1 MARSIPSGDEVD
13 VVRQKIEDWETT
25 ISRALNKNNKQ
36 RQKWDPDDEQ
46 RSKCMFFSDCE
57 RKWVEAKI
65 AEIDVY
71 DRTEWLLVDYLEQG
85 VLCHTAVTRYDERIA
100 PLLRT
105 NGFISIYIEEDC
117 MWRDAKVTAFDPDQN
132 RIRVQYG
139 VETFD
144 NNQHDFIIKNGWC
157 STFDIVKIIR
167 TQFTRGYVRPRAA
180 LDVAPN
186 VKRRDGR
193 RSKPHSD
200 EYTDTEYSP
209 SNQQQTKPVIVN
221 AYGSSGRSQHSM
233 QSPIECKDPSI
244 IRAQVQ
250 VPPMFADD
258 EVTEM
263 EQSTSSPLSAVM
275 EMRVHPSQE
284 LYRGDITEC
293 PACGRSV
300 EEEGCVF
307 IRPKNHDPRMMD
319 MINHICSLNRSP
331 SHVNQ

>member
-1 MARSIPSGDEVD
+1 
-13 VVRQKIEDWETT
+13 
-25 ISRALNKNNKQ
+25 
-36 RQKWDPDDEQ
+36 
-46 RSKCMFFSDCE
+46 MFFSHCK

-71 DRTEWLLVDYLEQG
+71 DGTEWLLVDYLEQG

-105 NGFISIYIEEDC
+105 NGFISIYIEEDR

-144 NNQHDFIIKNGWC
+144 NNQHDFIIENDWC

-180 LDVAPN
+180 LDVAPKRPN
-186 VKRRDGR
+186 VERRDESY
-193 RSKPHSD
+193 SKPHCD
-200 EYTDTEYSP
+200 DYTDTEYSP
-209 SNQQQTKPVIVN
+209 SNQQPTKPVIVN

-244 IRAQVQ
+244 IRAK
-250 VPPMFADD
+250 MHSSTD

-263 EQSTSSPLSAVM
+263 EQSTSSPLSPVM

-284 LYRGDITEC
+284 LYTGDITEC
-293 PACGRSV
+293 PACGRRGGRLHLHSAL
-300 EEEGCVF
+300 E
-307 IRPKNHDPRMMD
+307 
-319 MINHICSLNRSP
+319 S
-331 SHVNQ
+331 